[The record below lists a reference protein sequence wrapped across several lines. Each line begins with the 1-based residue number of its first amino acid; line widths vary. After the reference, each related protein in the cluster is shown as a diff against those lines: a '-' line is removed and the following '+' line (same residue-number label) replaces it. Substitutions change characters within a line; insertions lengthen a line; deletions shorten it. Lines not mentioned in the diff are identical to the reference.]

1 MSNIKITADLTDNYS
16 KQFEK
21 IETYIHDLGVILN
34 QKNLDELIWVLPRI
48 DSFKNI
54 YHDSLIDDI
63 CEDLKAK
70 KLGKSFN
77 EIVLYISSCYILKNI
92 ESIVKSDIVDKQ
104 ILTINDWIINKED
117 FDFNDKSDIY
127 YNLNKFTIWTYL
139 EVQSLLI
146 VWDKKDLVTFPIS
159 DFVQYQTMT
168 LSLLFKNDQDV
179 LNYIV
184 RNKEKTRINLFKLQI
199 IFIESSFRS
208 AKSYLKELSQSSQ

>member
-1 MSNIKITADLTDNYS
+1 MSNINITADLIDNYS
-16 KQFEK
+16 IQFEK

-92 ESIVKSDIVDKQ
+92 ESIIKSDIVDKQ
-104 ILTINDWIINKED
+104 LLTINDWIVNKED

-127 YNLNKFTIWTYL
+127 HNLNKFTIWTYL
-139 EVQSLLI
+139 NVQSLLI
-146 VWDKKDLVTFPIS
+146 VWDKKDLDTFPIS

-208 AKSYLKELSQSSQ
+208 AKSYLRELSQSSQ

>member
-1 MSNIKITADLTDNYS
+1 MSNINITADLIDNYS
-16 KQFEK
+16 IQFEK

-92 ESIVKSDIVDKQ
+92 ESIIKSDIVDKQ
-104 ILTINDWIINKED
+104 LLTINDWIVNKED

>member
-1 MSNIKITADLTDNYS
+1 MSNINITADLIDNYS
-16 KQFEK
+16 IQFEK

-92 ESIVKSDIVDKQ
+92 ESIIKSDIVDKQ
-104 ILTINDWIINKED
+104 LLTINDWIVNKED

-208 AKSYLKELSQSSQ
+208 AKSYLKELSQLSQ

>member
-1 MSNIKITADLTDNYS
+1 MSNIKITADLLDNYS

-21 IETYIHDLGVILN
+21 IETYIHGLGVILN

-92 ESIVKSDIVDKQ
+92 ESIIKSDIVDKQ
-104 ILTINDWIINKED
+104 LLTINDWIVNKED

-127 YNLNKFTIWTYL
+127 HNLNKFTIWTYL
-139 EVQSLLI
+139 NVRSLLI
-146 VWDKKDLVTFPIS
+146 VWDKKDLDTFPIS

-179 LNYIV
+179 LNYIG

-199 IFIESSFRS
+199 IYIESSFRS

>member
-1 MSNIKITADLTDNYS
+1 MSNINITADLIDNYS
-16 KQFEK
+16 IQFEK
-21 IETYIHDLGVILN
+21 IETYIHGLGVILN

-92 ESIVKSDIVDKQ
+92 ESIIKSDIVDKQ
-104 ILTINDWIINKED
+104 LLTINDWIVNKED

-127 YNLNKFTIWTYL
+127 HNLNKFTIWTYL
-139 EVQSLLI
+139 NVRSLLI
-146 VWDKKDLVTFPIS
+146 VWDKKDLDTFPIS

-179 LNYIV
+179 LNYIG

-199 IFIESSFRS
+199 IYIESSFRS

>member
-16 KQFEK
+16 TQFEK

-48 DSFKNI
+48 DSLKNI
-54 YHDSLIDDI
+54 YHDSLIEDI

-92 ESIVKSDIVDKQ
+92 ESIIKDDIIDKQ

-146 VWDKKDLVTFPIS
+146 VWDKKDLDTFPIS

>member
-104 ILTINDWIINKED
+104 LLTINDWIVNKED

-146 VWDKKDLVTFPIS
+146 VWDKKDLDTFPIS

>member
-1 MSNIKITADLTDNYS
+1 MSNINITADLIDNYS
-16 KQFEK
+16 IQFEK

-92 ESIVKSDIVDKQ
+92 ESIIKSDIVDKQ
-104 ILTINDWIINKED
+104 LLTINDWIVNKED

-127 YNLNKFTIWTYL
+127 HNLNKFTIWTYL
-139 EVQSLLI
+139 NVQSLLI
-146 VWDKKDLVTFPIS
+146 VWDKKDLDTFPIS

-199 IFIESSFRS
+199 IFIECSFRS
-208 AKSYLKELSQSSQ
+208 AKSYLKELSQLSQ

>member
-1 MSNIKITADLTDNYS
+1 MSNINITADLIDNYS
-16 KQFEK
+16 IQFEK

-104 ILTINDWIINKED
+104 LLTINDWIVNKED
-117 FDFNDKSDIY
+117 FDFNDKSDID
-127 YNLNKFTIWTYL
+127 YNLNKITIWTYL

>member
-16 KQFEK
+16 TQFEK

-104 ILTINDWIINKED
+104 LLTINDWIVNKED

>member
-1 MSNIKITADLTDNYS
+1 MSNINITADLIDNYS
-16 KQFEK
+16 IQFEK

-104 ILTINDWIINKED
+104 LLTINDWIVNKED

-127 YNLNKFTIWTYL
+127 HNLNKFTIWTYL
-139 EVQSLLI
+139 NVQSLLI
-146 VWDKKDLVTFPIS
+146 VWDKKDLDTFPIS

-208 AKSYLKELSQSSQ
+208 AKSYLKELSQLSQ

>member
-1 MSNIKITADLTDNYS
+1 MSNINITADLIDNYS
-16 KQFEK
+16 IQFEK

-34 QKNLDELIWVLPRI
+34 QKNLDELIWLLPRI

-104 ILTINDWIINKED
+104 LLTINDWIVNKED

-127 YNLNKFTIWTYL
+127 HNLNKFTIWTYL
-139 EVQSLLI
+139 NVQSLLI
-146 VWDKKDLVTFPIS
+146 VWDKKDLDTFPIS

-208 AKSYLKELSQSSQ
+208 AKSYLKELSQLSQ

>member
-1 MSNIKITADLTDNYS
+1 MSNINITADLIDNYS
-16 KQFEK
+16 IQFEK

-104 ILTINDWIINKED
+104 LLTINDWIVNKED

>member
-1 MSNIKITADLTDNYS
+1 M
-16 KQFEK
+16 
-21 IETYIHDLGVILN
+21 
-34 QKNLDELIWVLPRI
+34 
-48 DSFKNI
+48 
-54 YHDSLIDDI
+54 IDDI

-104 ILTINDWIINKED
+104 LLTINDWIVNKED

-208 AKSYLKELSQSSQ
+208 AKSYLRELSQSSQ

>member
-1 MSNIKITADLTDNYS
+1 MSNINITADLIDNYS
-16 KQFEK
+16 IQFEK

-104 ILTINDWIINKED
+104 LLTINDWIVNKED

-146 VWDKKDLVTFPIS
+146 VWDKKDLDTFPIS

>member
-1 MSNIKITADLTDNYS
+1 MSNIEITADLTDNYS
-16 KQFEK
+16 TQFKK
-21 IETYIHDLGVILN
+21 IETFIHDLGVILN
-34 QKNLDELIWVLPRI
+34 QKNLDDLIWVLPRI

-54 YHDSLIDDI
+54 YHDNFLDEII
-63 CEDLKAK
+63 EDLKAK

-77 EIVLYISSCYILKNI
+77 EITLYIAACYVLKNI
-92 ESIVKSDIVDKQ
+92 ESIIKDNIIDNQ
-104 ILTINDWIINKED
+104 TLTINDWIINKED

-127 YNLNKFTIWTYL
+127 YNLNKFIIWTYL

-146 VWDKKDLVTFPIS
+146 VWDKKDLDTFPIS

-208 AKSYLKELSQSSQ
+208 AKSYLKDLSQSSQ

>member
-1 MSNIKITADLTDNYS
+1 MSNINITADLIDNYS
-16 KQFEK
+16 IQFEK

-92 ESIVKSDIVDKQ
+92 ESIIKSDIVDKQ
-104 ILTINDWIINKED
+104 LLTINDWIVNKED

-127 YNLNKFTIWTYL
+127 HNLNKFTIWTYL
-139 EVQSLLI
+139 NVQSLLI
-146 VWDKKDLVTFPIS
+146 VWDKKDLDTFPIS

-208 AKSYLKELSQSSQ
+208 AKSYLKELSQLSQ

>member
-1 MSNIKITADLTDNYS
+1 MSNINITADLIDNYS
-16 KQFEK
+16 IQFEK

-104 ILTINDWIINKED
+104 LLTINDWIVNKED

-146 VWDKKDLVTFPIS
+146 VWDKKDLDTFPIS

-208 AKSYLKELSQSSQ
+208 AKSYLKELSQLSQ

>member
-1 MSNIKITADLTDNYS
+1 MSNINITADLIDNYS
-16 KQFEK
+16 IQFEK

-92 ESIVKSDIVDKQ
+92 ESIVKSGIVDKQ
-104 ILTINDWIINKED
+104 LLTINDWIVNKED

>member
-1 MSNIKITADLTDNYS
+1 MSNIKITADLLDNYS

-21 IETYIHDLGVILN
+21 IETYIHDLAVILN

-63 CEDLKAK
+63 CQDLKAK

-92 ESIVKSDIVDKQ
+92 ESIIKSDIVDKQ
-104 ILTINDWIINKED
+104 LLTINDWIVNKED

-127 YNLNKFTIWTYL
+127 HNLNKFTIWTYL
-139 EVQSLLI
+139 NVQSLLI
-146 VWDKKDLVTFPIS
+146 VWDKKDLDTFPIS

-199 IFIESSFRS
+199 IFIESSFRN
-208 AKSYLKELSQSSQ
+208 AKSYLKELSQLSQ

>member
-1 MSNIKITADLTDNYS
+1 MSNINITADLIDNYS
-16 KQFEK
+16 IQFEK

-104 ILTINDWIINKED
+104 LLTINDWIVNKED

-208 AKSYLKELSQSSQ
+208 AKSYLRELSQSSQ

>member
-1 MSNIKITADLTDNYS
+1 MSNIKITADLLDNYS

-21 IETYIHDLGVILN
+21 IETYIHGLGVILN

-92 ESIVKSDIVDKQ
+92 ESIVKSGIVDKQ
-104 ILTINDWIINKED
+104 LLTINDWIVNKED

>member
-1 MSNIKITADLTDNYS
+1 MSNINITADLIDNYS
-16 KQFEK
+16 IQFEK

-92 ESIVKSDIVDKQ
+92 ESIVKSGIVDKQ
-104 ILTINDWIINKED
+104 LLTINDWIVNKED

-208 AKSYLKELSQSSQ
+208 AKSYLKELSQLSQ

>member
-1 MSNIKITADLTDNYS
+1 MSNINITADLIDNYS
-16 KQFEK
+16 IQFEK

-104 ILTINDWIINKED
+104 LLTINDWIVNKDD

-127 YNLNKFTIWTYL
+127 HNLNKFTIWTYL
-139 EVQSLLI
+139 NVQSLLI
-146 VWDKKDLVTFPIS
+146 VWDKKDLNTFPIS

-208 AKSYLKELSQSSQ
+208 AKSYLKELSQLSQ

>member
-1 MSNIKITADLTDNYS
+1 MSNINITADLIDNYS
-16 KQFEK
+16 IQFEK

-104 ILTINDWIINKED
+104 LLTINDWIVNKED

-208 AKSYLKELSQSSQ
+208 AKSYLKELSQLSQ

>member
-1 MSNIKITADLTDNYS
+1 MSNIKITADLLDNYS

-92 ESIVKSDIVDKQ
+92 ESIIKSDIVDKQ
-104 ILTINDWIINKED
+104 LLTINDWIVNKED

-179 LNYIV
+179 LNYIG

-199 IFIESSFRS
+199 IYIESSFRS

>member
-92 ESIVKSDIVDKQ
+92 ESIIKSDIVDKQ

-146 VWDKKDLVTFPIS
+146 VWDKKDLDTFPIS

>member
-1 MSNIKITADLTDNYS
+1 MSNINITADLIDNYS
-16 KQFEK
+16 IQFEK

-54 YHDSLIDDI
+54 YHDSLINDI

-104 ILTINDWIINKED
+104 LLTINDWIINKED

-199 IFIESSFRS
+199 IYIESSFRS

>member
-16 KQFEK
+16 IQFEK

-92 ESIVKSDIVDKQ
+92 ESIIKSDIVDKQ

-146 VWDKKDLVTFPIS
+146 VWDKKDLDTFPIS

>member
-1 MSNIKITADLTDNYS
+1 MSNINITADLIDNYS
-16 KQFEK
+16 IQFEK

-92 ESIVKSDIVDKQ
+92 ESIVKSGIVDKQ
-104 ILTINDWIINKED
+104 LLTINDWIVNKED

-208 AKSYLKELSQSSQ
+208 AKSYLRELSQSSQ

>member
-1 MSNIKITADLTDNYS
+1 MSNINITADLIDNYS
-16 KQFEK
+16 IQFEK

-63 CEDLKAK
+63 CDDLKAK

-92 ESIVKSDIVDKQ
+92 ESIVKSGIVDKQ
-104 ILTINDWIINKED
+104 LLTINDWIVNKED

>member
-1 MSNIKITADLTDNYS
+1 MSNINITADLIDNYS
-16 KQFEK
+16 IQFEK

-104 ILTINDWIINKED
+104 LLTINDWIVNKED

-199 IFIESSFRS
+199 IYIESSFRS

>member
-1 MSNIKITADLTDNYS
+1 MSNIKITADLLDNYS

-21 IETYIHDLGVILN
+21 IETYIHDLAVILN

-63 CEDLKAK
+63 CEDLKTK

-92 ESIVKSDIVDKQ
+92 ESIIKSDIVDKQ
-104 ILTINDWIINKED
+104 LLTINDWIVNKED

-127 YNLNKFTIWTYL
+127 HNLNKFTIWTYL
-139 EVQSLLI
+139 NVQSLLI
-146 VWDKKDLVTFPIS
+146 VWDKKDLDTFPIS

-199 IFIESSFRS
+199 IFIESSFRN
-208 AKSYLKELSQSSQ
+208 AKSYLKELSQLSQ

>member
-1 MSNIKITADLTDNYS
+1 MSNINITADLIDNYS
-16 KQFEK
+16 IQFEK

-92 ESIVKSDIVDKQ
+92 ESIIKSDIVDKQ

-146 VWDKKDLVTFPIS
+146 VWDKKDLDTFPIS

>member
-1 MSNIKITADLTDNYS
+1 MSNINITADLIDNYS
-16 KQFEK
+16 IQFEK

-92 ESIVKSDIVDKQ
+92 ESIVKSGIVDKQ
-104 ILTINDWIINKED
+104 LLTINDWIVNKED
-117 FDFNDKSDIY
+117 FDFDDKSDIY

>member
-1 MSNIKITADLTDNYS
+1 MSNINITADLIDNYS
-16 KQFEK
+16 IQFEK

-92 ESIVKSDIVDKQ
+92 ESIIKSDIVDKQ
-104 ILTINDWIINKED
+104 LLTINDWIVNKED

-127 YNLNKFTIWTYL
+127 HNLNKFTIWTYL
-139 EVQSLLI
+139 NVQSLLI
-146 VWDKKDLVTFPIS
+146 VWDKKDLDTFPIS